1 MIERLVEFVYP
12 DLLDVPPEDR
22 PKLLRQARDGEYDKI
37 EWLGLAFAIT
47 STVLLTRSVA
57 DLSWANRVTALLTNF
72 FVAVPL
78 LLVMAGPFAI
88 RRTKRHLRRL
98 LNKGS
103 DSRKGSE

>member
-1 MIERLVEFVYP
+1 MYP
-12 DLLDVPPEDR
+12 ELLEVPPEDR
-22 PKLLRQARDGEYDKI
+22 RKLLQQARDGEYDTI
-37 EWLGLAFAIT
+37 EWVGLAFAIT
-47 STVLLTRSVA
+47 ATVLLTRYSVA
-57 DLSWANRVTALLTNF
+57 DLSWANRVTAVLTNF